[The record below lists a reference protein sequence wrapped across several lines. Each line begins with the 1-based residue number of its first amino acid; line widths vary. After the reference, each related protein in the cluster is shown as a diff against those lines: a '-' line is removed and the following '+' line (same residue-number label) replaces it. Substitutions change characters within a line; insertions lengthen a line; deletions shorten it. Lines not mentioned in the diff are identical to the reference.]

1 VISGCDLATTARR
14 SNQIREL
21 IAGRTIPTPHG
32 ATALTVSMGVTV
44 TELSTNSELLL
55 HSADEALYQ
64 TKRNGRNR
72 VEQIVSPASTSGTG
86 T

>member
-1 VISGCDLATTARR
+1 
-14 SNQIREL
+14 
-21 IAGRTIPTPHG
+21 
-32 ATALTVSMGVTV
+32 MGVTV

-72 VEQIVSPASTSGTG
+72 VEQILSPASAIGTG